1 MVFIPVRLFCV
12 LYWGLNNYFG
22 MKEHGRQLSV
32 SAIENGTVIDH
43 VPAKNLFKV
52 IQILGLDRIETQI
65 TFGTNLE
72 SEKLGRKAIIK
83 IEGVFFEDKDIN
95 RIALVAPDAKLNI
108 IRDYEVVEKKLVEV
122 PDTIFGIAKCMNPKC
137 ITNFESVTTRFKVV
151 SKKVVSLKCHY
162 CEKITNQEN
171 LQII

>member
-1 MVFIPVRLFCV
+1 
-12 LYWGLNNYFG
+12 
-22 MKEHGRQLSV
+22 MKERKQLSV

-43 VPAKNLFKV
+43 VPAKSLFKV
-52 IQILGLDRIETQI
+52 IQILGLDKIDNQV

-72 SEKLGRKAIIK
+72 SKKLGRKAIIK
-83 IEGVFFEDKDIN
+83 IAGIFFEDEDIN

-108 IRDYEVVEKKLVEV
+108 IRDYEVVEKKEVVV
-122 PDTIFGIAKCMNPKC
+122 PDNIIGIARCMNPKC
-137 ITNFESVTTRFKVV
+137 ITNFEHVTTRFRVV
-151 SKKVVSLKCHY
+151 SRKNVALKCHY